1 MKHQALRLL
10 AMMLSA
16 LLAAAAPAQAGTVHF
31 ADVARLN
38 AEGRRGAASDM
49 RLRAVQQQG
58 GKAVAAGVGSPS
70 QGGTATGGATPGG
83 ANSGESAIAPET
95 VSPNNSALV
104 VGQDPAPQGGGQVE
118 TVDLGDVTGTIC
130 DCGEIPYE
138 NPGFPKWPLLGLAGI
153 PFLFINRDKPPQP
166 PTTPTP
172 PAIPEP
178 ATILLFGSGL
188 LALGARARRRRG
200 QKTSEVEARGVEVV

>member
-1 MKHQALRLL
+1 MKHQALRPL
-10 AMMLSA
+10 AMMLSV

-38 AEGRRGAASDM
+38 AEGRRGSASDM

-58 GKAVAAGVGSPS
+58 GKAVATGVGSPS
-70 QGGTATGGATPGG
+70 QGGTATGGA
-83 ANSGESAIAPET
+83 NSGESAT
-95 VSPNNSALV
+95 VPDTISPNDSALVV

-130 DCGEIPYE
+130 DCGEIPYA
-138 NPGFPKWPLLGLAGI
+138 NPGGFPKWPLLGLAGI
-153 PFLFINRDKPPQP
+153 PFLFINRDKPPGTPDTTP
-166 PTTPTP
+166 PTTT
-172 PAIPEP
+172 IPEP
-178 ATILLFGSGL
+178 ATIMLFGSGL